1 MVIESRYSITQSFQ
15 KIIRHTV
22 FNISMNIR
30 YIGLP
35 VLCLALFVPTN
46 AASHEIRPAIATVT
60 FPSEGSYT
68 AELSVNMEAVIA
80 GVSPQHKD
88 TSESPQAQTYN
99 QLRELLP
106 AELEKRIREFLPK
119 YLAGIEIRF
128 DAARVQP
135 ELCSQSV
142 PEVGDPARARL
153 TLLQLCGAVPQGA
166 RSLQMAYA
174 AELGELILRLPVVG
188 GGDPVALWLKGGEL
202 SESYVLGVGLER
214 KTRMEVAAQYTVFG
228 FMHILPKGLDHILF
242 VLGLFLLSLRWKP
255 LLIQVTSFTIAH
267 TITLGLSIYGVL
279 SLSPAIVEPLIAAS
293 IAYVAIEN
301 IITAQLKPWRAF
313 VVFGFGLLHGLGFAG
328 VLNEIG
334 LPRSEF
340 VTALLSFNIGVELG
354 QLAVIIL
361 AYLLIGLWW
370 KAKDWYRARVV
381 QPLSALIAVTGVY
394 WTIERIVS

>member
-1 MVIESRYSITQSFQ
+1 MNTRLLIMMASLPLLLMPIT
-15 KIIRHTV
+15 
-22 FNISMNIR
+22 
-30 YIGLP
+30 
-35 VLCLALFVPTN
+35 
-46 AASHEIRPAIATVT
+46 AASHEIRPAIATVS
-60 FPSEGSYT
+60 FPSEAGYA
-68 AELSVNMEAVIA
+68 AEFSVNLEAVIA

-99 QLRELLP
+99 QLRELPP

-119 YLAGIEIRF
+119 YLAGIEVRF
-128 DAARVQP
+128 DGARAQP
-135 ELCSQSV
+135 ELCSLSV
-142 PEVGDPARARL
+142 PEVNDPARARL
-153 TLLQLCGAVPQGA
+153 SLLQLCGPVPPGA
-166 RSLQMAYA
+166 RGLQMSYA
-174 AELGELILRLPVVG
+174 AEFGELILRLPAVG
-188 GGDPVALWLKGGEL
+188 SGEPMALWLKGGEL

-228 FMHILPKGLDHILF
+228 FTHILPKGLDHILF

-255 LLIQVTSFTIAH
+255 LLIQVTSFTVAH

-301 IITAQLKPWRAF
+301 IMTVELKPWRAF

-354 QLAVIIL
+354 QLAVITL
-361 AYLLIGLWW
+361 AYLLIGIWW
-370 KAKDWYRARVV
+370 KQKDWYRARVV
-381 QPLSALIAVTGVY
+381 QPLSALIAAIGVY
-394 WTIERIVS
+394 WTIERVVS

>member
-1 MVIESRYSITQSFQ
+1 MSIRQ
-15 KIIRHTV
+15 
-22 FNISMNIR
+22 
-30 YIGLP
+30 IGLSL
-35 VLCLALFVPTN
+35 LCLGLFVPTP

-60 FPSEGSYT
+60 FPSEGTYS
-68 AELSVNMEAVIA
+68 AEFLVNMEAVIA

-88 TSESPQAQTYN
+88 TRESPQAQTYN
-99 QLRELLP
+99 QLRELP
-106 AELEKRIREFLPK
+106 PSELERRIREFLPK

-128 DAARVQP
+128 DAARVP
-135 ELCSQSV
+135 SALCSLSV
-142 PEVGDPARARL
+142 PEVGDPARVRL
-153 TLLQLCGAVPQGA
+153 ALLQLCG
-166 RSLQMAYA
+166 SLPPGVTSLRMAYA
-174 AELGELILRLPVVG
+174 AEFGELILRLPAVG
-188 GGDPVALWLKGGEL
+188 GGDPVALWLKDGEL

-228 FMHILPKGLDHILF
+228 FTHILPKGLDHILF

-267 TITLGLSIYGVL
+267 TITLGLSIFGIL

-301 IITAQLKPWRAF
+301 IMTAELKPWRPF

-354 QLAVIIL
+354 QLAVITL

-370 KAKDWYRARVV
+370 KEKDWYRARLVL
-381 QPLSALIAVTGVY
+381 PLSALIAATGVY

>member
-1 MVIESRYSITQSFQ
+1 
-15 KIIRHTV
+15 
-22 FNISMNIR
+22 MNIR
-30 YIGLP
+30 QIGLSL
-35 VLCLALFVPTN
+35 LCLGLFVPTP

-60 FPSEGSYT
+60 FPSEGTYS
-68 AELSVNMEAVIA
+68 AEFLVNMEAVIA

-88 TSESPQAQTYN
+88 TRESPQAQTYN
-99 QLRELLP
+99 QLRELP
-106 AELEKRIREFLPK
+106 PSELERRIREFLPK

-128 DAARVQP
+128 DAARVP
-135 ELCSQSV
+135 SALCSLSV
-142 PEVGDPARARL
+142 PEVGDPARVRL
-153 TLLQLCGAVPQGA
+153 ALLQLCG
-166 RSLQMAYA
+166 SLPPGVTSLRMAYA
-174 AELGELILRLPVVG
+174 AEFGELILRLPAVG
-188 GGDPVALWLKGGEL
+188 GGDPVALWLKDGEL

-228 FMHILPKGLDHILF
+228 FTHILPKGLDHILF

-267 TITLGLSIYGVL
+267 TITLGLSIFGIL

-301 IITAQLKPWRAF
+301 IMTAELKPWRPF

-354 QLAVIIL
+354 QLAVITL

-370 KAKDWYRARVV
+370 KEKDWYRARLVL
-381 QPLSALIAVTGVY
+381 PLSALIAATGVY